1 VYPVDTE
8 GVTRGPDT
16 GRRPG
21 RPGYDPESL
30 LAVAVRVFNER
41 GYDGTSIQQLADRL
55 GISKSAIYHHV
66 SGKQELLAAALN
78 RALNALEVVAER
90 VRRSERPAVERLES
104 LVRGSVQALV
114 EQLPSVTLLL
124 RVRGNSETERAALD
138 RRRVFDKFAAE
149 LVLQAQLDGD
159 IRPDADPAVTA
170 RLVFGMVNSV
180 AEWFR
185 PADSGSVEGR
195 TLPDRGDSSAITDT
209 LCRLAFDGLRPRPA
223 DAVPADARRT

>member
-1 VYPVDTE
+1 M
-8 GVTRGPDT
+8 TRGPDT
-16 GRRPG
+16 GRQPG
-21 RPGYDPESL
+21 HDLESL
-30 LAVAVRVFNER
+30 LAVAVTVFNER

-55 GISKSAIYHHV
+55 GITKSAIYHHV

-90 VRRSERPAVERLES
+90 VRGSERPAVERLES

-170 RLVFGMVNSV
+170 RLVFGMVNSM

-185 PADSGSVEGR
+185 LADSGSVKGR